1 MAPLDDEPASAS
13 APVTVADPMG
23 PPQRGVQ
30 SELEKIVRMRRVET
44 AVAAVLASVGL
55 MLMPSTG
62 KADIYRYVD
71 AKGVIHFSNIPRGPG
86 AQNAKRMVA
95 ESKKTGRSV
104 YLGYRTGIWSA
115 DFYRKVSSAELKRR
129 RALYE
134 PLINQAALAQG
145 LDPNLVKAVAHIESG
160 FNSMARSPA
169 GAMGI
174 MQLMPGT
181 ADLVDV
187 ANAWDPADNINGG
200 CRYLKQMLERFKG
213 DVRLALAAYNAGP
226 ENVEK
231 YGGIPP
237 FQETQQYVR
246 SVAYQHRV
254 YTTESLSAA
263 PETRVA
269 SR

>member
-1 MAPLDDEPASAS
+1 MAPPENAPASVS
-13 APVTVADPMG
+13 APTAVPDPLHPPFPGVTG
-23 PPQRGVQ
+23 ER
-30 SELEKIVRMRRVET
+30 EKTVRMRRVET
-44 AVAAVLASVGL
+44 AAAALLVTSSLLVAPNRAE
-55 MLMPSTG
+55 
-62 KADIYRYVD
+62 ADIYRYVD
-71 AKGVIHFSNIPRGPG
+71 PKGVIHFSNIPRGPG
-86 AQNAKRMVA
+86 ARNAKRMVA

-104 YLGYRTGIWSA
+104 YLGYRTGIWHS
-115 DFYRKVSSAELKRR
+115 DFYKKVTSAELKRR

-134 PLINQAALAQG
+134 PMINQAASAYG

-187 ANAWDPADNINGG
+187 SNAWDPSDNINGG
-200 CRYLKQMLERFKG
+200 CRYLKQMMERFKG

-226 ENVEK
+226 ENVDK

-237 FQETQQYVR
+237 FQETQQYVKA
-246 SVAYQHRV
+246 VAYQHRV

-263 PETRVA
+263 PDTRVA